1 MFLSNNIG
9 GKGVYEQNY
18 LGILNI
24 IHVNGT
30 KILIFLRNSK
40 YCRND
45 LSCCYEQL
53 YHSTVRVYKDVLI
66 GHLMYILKN
75 LKKKKKTCNVTQS
88 STSAQVFFTFFK
100 LNKWHQI
107 EESITYPFRVL
118 RKLKVAFYFFI
129 GCRVQNLK
137 S

>member
-1 MFLSNNIG
+1 MLSVIW
-9 GKGVYEQNY
+9 
-18 LGILNI
+18 
-24 IHVNGT
+24 
-30 KILIFLRNSK
+30 
-40 YCRND
+40 
-45 LSCCYEQL
+45 
-53 YHSTVRVYKDVLI
+53 YHL
-66 GHLMYILKN
+66 YILKN
-75 LKKKKKTCNVTQS
+75 LKKKKQPATLLKVALRHRCFS
-88 STSAQVFFTFFK
+88 R